1 VCVYIHIHIYMY
13 IYIYVYIYKYI
24 YINIYIFIYIYTCNK
39 HMYEYISLSSQE
51 LNAGTATLEGGDASV
66 EDYDLVLALQYRV
79 SKKRLLTAACGL

>member
-1 VCVYIHIHIYMY
+1 
-13 IYIYVYIYKYI
+13 
-24 YINIYIFIYIYTCNK
+24 
-39 HMYEYISLSSQE
+39 MYEYISLSSQE